1 MIKQKQEKYEKK
13 MQENTSKDRNDNI
26 NESNVKTI

>member
-13 MQENTSKDRNDNI
+13 MKETTLDEKNI
-26 NESNVKTI
+26 NNSNIKTI